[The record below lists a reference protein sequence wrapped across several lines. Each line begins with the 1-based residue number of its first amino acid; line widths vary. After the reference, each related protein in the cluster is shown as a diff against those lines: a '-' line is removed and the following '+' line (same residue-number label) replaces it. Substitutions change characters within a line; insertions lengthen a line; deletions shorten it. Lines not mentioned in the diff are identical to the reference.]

1 MRAAPSRA
9 SEPFRLAAPPPPRHQ
24 VSRNSFE
31 RLLIDLG
38 LIAPDR
44 VAPLIRR
51 ARYQGVPFIRLVLAN
66 AIVREPELYGALATY
81 HDLPFLARASRN
93 FRPCI
98 KASEIASC
106 LAHGWIRL
114 KARDGRQIIAAAP
127 ANASTTTMRHLAASH
142 GRTEPFDAITTP
154 GAIRGWIERHH
165 GTLLLEDAIRSLG
178 DASPELSAERR
189 LARDQALLLGA
200 VVVAVVALALLAP
213 PMLVAGL
220 LFGAV
225 SLLFLGVALQRTIT
239 FVSEIGARPPRPL
252 DPRVPDRELPVYT
265 VLVPLYREA
274 HMVREIV
281 AAVLDLDYP
290 RAKLDIKLI
299 LEADD
304 EETRKAAHAL
314 DLPGCI
320 DLVIVPTAFPRTKP
334 KALNYALT
342 FARGEFVTV
351 YDAEDLPEPDQLRM
365 ALAVFAAS
373 DARLACVQAR
383 LRIRNA
389 AAGWLSRH
397 FAIEYAGLYDVI
409 IPSFARLGQPIM
421 LGGTSNH
428 FRMEI
433 LRGVGGWDPFN
444 VTEDADIGVRLYRR
458 GFRAEWLDST
468 TLEEA
473 PATLRNW
480 FCQRTRWMRGW
491 IQTYFVHMREP
502 VKLARELGAARFAW
516 LQLMLAGI
524 VVSALVHPVFV
535 AHLTWAALAGTAYIP
550 GYSPVYDTLLLIS
563 AVNLLV
569 GYGAVMEISVLG
581 LYRARRADL
590 LGQILFVPVY
600 WLLISC
606 AAYVALLRFAIAP
619 FRWEKTHHHGL
630 GEAPRTTTSR
640 RSAPT

>member
-9 SEPFRLAAPPPPRHQ
+9 SEPFRLSAPPPPRHQ

-31 RLLIDLG
+31 QLLIDLG

-51 ARYQGVPFIRLVLAN
+51 ARHQGVPFVRLVLAN

-93 FRPCI
+93 FRPCV
-98 KASEIASC
+98 KPSEIASC

-114 KARDGRQIIAAAP
+114 KARNGRQIIAAAP

-178 DASPELSAERR
+178 DASPELSAEHR
-189 LARDQALLLGA
+189 LARNQALLLGA
-200 VVVAVVALALLAP
+200 VVVAIVALALLAP

-252 DPRVPDRELPVYT
+252 DPRIPDRELPVYT

-274 HMVREIV
+274 
-281 AAVLDLDYP
+281 
-290 RAKLDIKLI
+290 
-299 LEADD
+299 
-304 EETRKAAHAL
+304 AHAL
-314 DLPGCI
+314 DLPGCV

-428 FRMEI
+428 FRMKI

-458 GFRAEWLDST
+458 GYRAAWLDST

-480 FCQRTRWMRGW
+480 FGQRTRWMRGW
-491 IQTYFVHMREP
+491 IQTYLVHMREP

-516 LQLMLAGI
+516 LQFMLAGI
-524 VVSALVHPVFV
+524 VVSALVHPVFI

-581 LYRARRADL
+581 LYRAGRADL

-606 AAYVALLRFAIAP
+606 AAYVALLRFVIAP

-630 GEAPRTTTSR
+630 GEAP
-640 RSAPT
+640 